1 MDEADP
7 ILPQTTTLAQAR
19 AMDRAVVALA
29 RRMALKKV
37 EMMLKA
43 QGLKPQRMERKA
55 IVTTADVYLVKHRG
69 ELFNEAKEVVDRWHA
84 EGRFGPRGGIRTRGA
99 SARAILN
106 TDAQKSK
113 A

>member
-1 MDEADP
+1 MNN
-7 ILPQTTTLAQAR
+7 
-19 AMDRAVVALA
+19 AVVLLA

-37 EMMLKA
+37 EMMLRAK
-43 QGLKPQRMERKA
+43 GLKPQRERKA
-55 IVTTADVYLVKHRG
+55 IVATADVYLVKHRG

-99 SARAILN
+99 SARATLN